1 MPPASAA
8 GNAPIQAPQSHA
20 VARRPIVDFFL
31 RTWLGDVLAVIG
43 LLFTILGVAWTIYTG
58 VLSLHYNALQTCA
71 TLYSIG
77 KYSEYCNKVLD
88 VGTTPAPMIISAA
101 RKSANERIQVKTT
114 GPREPLLLPQP
125 TPTSLTSYAWS
136 QYHETAKSSTGPPL
150 MTAMHWGAYKEADR
164 RIQFNMA
171 GSRQPILLPQPTST
185 GSSTPTSS
193 SAPTSSSLY
202 CTSLYCR
209 SAESSTGPFDRVSS
223 ITGIIILLTILY
235 GWSSHRLRKRYP
247 RKGS

>member
-31 RTWLGDVLAVIG
+31 RTWLGNVLAVIG

-150 MTAMHWGAYKEADR
+150 MTAMHWVQYGRIKTANPIATAY
-164 RIQFNMA
+164 FN
-171 GSRQPILLPQPTST
+171 GFVYSNEFVCSNEFVVVL
-185 GSSTPTSS
+185 
-193 SAPTSSSLY
+193 
-202 CTSLYCR
+202 